1 MHIVI
6 SQQNRLSKLALIPAA
21 ALFVSACGG
30 SSTSPSSVTVTSI
43 SPSSG
48 TTIGGTKV
56 TISGGGFAA
65 GVTVA
70 IGGSAATD
78 VAVSSANTLTATTG
92 VHASGAADVAVSLPN
107 GQRGSLAGGYTY
119 VAPQPVTNT
128 PPAITAIV
136 VQGTVG
142 TREPPQF
149 ASLDET
155 VKVTATV
162 SDAETP
168 ISQLVFAWAS
178 DSGGTFTGSGT
189 QVTWT
194 APHTLAGTPKTVA
207 LTLTVTEHYQTV
219 DGSGL
224 PVTRDNNATQTSG
237 VRVHDSVKE
246 VNDLAVDFLVS
257 FSKQLDPAYVVRNF
271 SDGCG
276 GKADEQQDV
285 QNNNNQN
292 VVTAYTIGSPQ
303 TTIKFTGKP
312 GCPFR
317 DRFADACAQVPVEW
331 HSTSKST
338 GVSGVAKGTDQV
350 TAVLESDQWRL
361 CASDFN
367 GDPNQSDLSRLLT
380 RRYR

>member
-1 MHIVI
+1 
-6 SQQNRLSKLALIPAA
+6 
-21 ALFVSACGG
+21 
-30 SSTSPSSVTVTSI
+30 VTGI

-65 GVTVA
+65 GVTVT
-70 IGGSAATD
+70 IGGAPATD
-78 VAVSSANTLTATTG
+78 VAVSSANQLTATTG
-92 VHASGAADVAVSLPN
+92 VRASGAADVVVSLPN

-128 PPAITAIV
+128 PPTISAIV

-155 VKVTATV
+155 VNITATV

-168 ISQLVFAWAS
+168 VSQLVFTWAS
-178 DSGGTFTGSGT
+178 DSGGTFSGSGSS
-189 QVTWT
+189 VKWT

-219 DGSGL
+219 DASGL
-224 PVTRDNNATQTSG
+224 PVTRDNNATQTTG
-237 VRVHDSVKE
+237 VRVHDSLKE
-246 VNDLAVDFLVS
+246 INDLAVDFLVG
-257 FSKQLDPAYVVRNF
+257 FSKQLDPAFVVRNF
-271 SDGCG
+271 SDSCG
-276 GKADEQQDV
+276 GKADEQGDV
-285 QNNNNQN
+285 QKNNDQN
-292 VVTAYTIGSPQ
+292 IVNSYTIGNPQ
-303 TTIKFTGKP
+303 TTIDFIGKN
-312 GCPFR
+312 GCGSGSR
-317 DRFADACAQVPVEW
+317 VRFGDACAMVPVEW

-338 GVSGVAKGTDQV
+338 GVAGVAKGIDQV
-350 TAVLESDQWRL
+350 AAVLETDQWRL
-361 CASDFN
+361 CSSDFL

-380 RRYR
+380 RRYRNE